1 MVESAAPDAGGRSGR
16 RVCSAAACGFVQ
28 RTNPTPA
35 VGALVE
41 LDGEIILARNALWPK
56 AGSR

>member
-1 MVESAAPDAGGRSGR
+1 MTGSVASETDGAGRR
-16 RVCSAAACGFVQ
+16 RVCSAACGFVQ

-41 LDGEIILARNALWPK
+41 LGGDIILARNAL
-56 AGSR
+56 